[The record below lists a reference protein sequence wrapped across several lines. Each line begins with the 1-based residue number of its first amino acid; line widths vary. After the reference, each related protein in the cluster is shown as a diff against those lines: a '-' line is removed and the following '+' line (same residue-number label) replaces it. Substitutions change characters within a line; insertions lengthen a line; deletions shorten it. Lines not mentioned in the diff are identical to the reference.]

1 MALNLTD
8 TAGQID
14 GMASDLKAR
23 QSDRERR
30 ILSALRGI
38 EDFETQDSEGPDGEP
53 EGTGWAVPVV
63 LEPPGSVFPAQ
74 EPPADFTVASADG
87 SQIDAD
93 RHLAARCFLIN
104 TGVSVLTYGSR
115 ADADLSSRPRLYA
128 RSDELVIRDPATF
141 REQTIEGAVLGAKR
155 TVEEIRGLVDVVSKL
170 PDETPILAL
179 IDGSLLM
186 LGLVGR
192 GYEDFVR
199 QELVE
204 DGFAA
209 ALEDLRGLSEARPV
223 AVASYISLP
232 RHFEV
237 VNALRPTVCEFADGA
252 CGSVR
257 NGRQSC
263 ERCVDGVL
271 DREIFARLL
280 QPGERSGLFMTSSPF
295 VEDHYRG
302 QRICFF
308 YVNVGAEICRVEVP
322 SWVAEDD
329 ALLGLAHALVVDQ
342 CERGRGYPVGLME
355 AHEQAVVS
363 GRDRQVFI
371 QLVERALYDQD
382 LPVFTSEKDRSKRLR
397 WL

>member
-14 GMASDLKAR
+14 GMASELKAR
-23 QSDRERR
+23 QSDQERR

-38 EDFETQDSEGPDGEP
+38 EDFQTQDGEGSSGESDGF
-53 EGTGWAVPVV
+53 GWAVPVV
-63 LEPPGSVFPAQ
+63 LEPPGSAFPPS
-74 EPPADFTVASADG
+74 ELPADFTVASVDG

-115 ADADLSSRPRLYA
+115 PDADLSSRPRLYA
-128 RSDELVIRDPATF
+128 QSDELVIRDPATY
-141 REQTIEGAVLGAKR
+141 REQAIEGAVLGAKR

-170 PDETPILAL
+170 PEETPTLAL
-179 IDGSLLM
+179 MDGSLLM

-192 GYEDFVR
+192 GYDDFVR
-199 QELVE
+199 QELVD

-209 ALEDLRGLSEARPV
+209 ALEDLREISEARPV
-223 AVASYISLP
+223 AVASHISLP

-237 VNALRPTVCEFADGA
+237 VNALRPTVCELADGP
-252 CGSVR
+252 CGSASL
-257 NGRQSC
+257 GRQSC
-263 ERCVDGVL
+263 DRCVDGVL
-271 DREIFARLL
+271 DREIYGRLL
-280 QPGERSGLFMTSSPF
+280 QPGERSGLFMTSSSF

-322 SWVAEDD
+322 SWVVENE
-329 ALLGLAHALVVDQ
+329 ALLGLVHTLVVDQ

-363 GRDRQVFI
+363 GRDRQMFV
-371 QLVERALYDQD
+371 QLVERALYDEN